1 MSDTR
6 KLHLADLSSRLR
18 RDWDERVEHDYR
30 YWMSDG
36 VSSDAE
42 MWETG
47 ERDLSCL
54 LTAIP
59 QSGIA
64 NFTSLEIGCG
74 VGRIVRAASR
84 RFRLAKGIDVSP
96 AAIERGRILLQGFE
110 NVELLLG
117 DGFTFAPIENS
128 SIDFVY
134 TFAALSSMP
143 VAVTASYI
151 AEMARVVRPAGYAAL
166 QLFIGNPS
174 KTVEEDT
181 LAIRTFS
188 RENFEKALN
197 RAGFTVIAASE
208 LKLPFEISDRDA
220 GSIAEIVTL
229 RNSPQALTKG
239 QLSGLYE
246 DVLAILCGDLHE
258 SPQDDWAGSQTA
270 YYMALARVQQHLD
283 VGDRAE
289 ALRALELA
297 VRNYSEPEAEVL
309 VLLRRIKDDL
319 AQSNSTLETGFEE
332 FTWERAPVSFRW
344 AKELAGNAFNENYFR
359 QNLRVLKQRF
369 PGVYQTICQLAS
381 PAEHKLELARASSGD
396 PVIVSAGIPL
406 DNMAKPHSSAA
417 RWVEQVM
424 RDFEKK
430 ELDRVIVAGFATG
443 YHLDELRQKMPKIA
457 VEVYEPLAA
466 TILLACAVGNM
477 VPVLQYIEKLHLRG
491 NWQGELEAFCYQA
504 QKIELLIHP
513 QTKAAHGRKVR
524 DLCRSFWS
532 ERGIAELRPSI
543 GVVGPIYGG
552 TLPMARYTASALES
566 LGQKVRL
573 FDLETFYP
581 VYKKFEEMLRT
592 PQRQSSLQGHYV
604 ELLSQLLL
612 EAIAERPVDILICLA
627 QAPLSARALTALRER
642 GVITVL
648 WFVEDGKRFE
658 TWKHI
663 SRYYDY
669 VFVIQEDGFPEQV
682 EAAGAGSAIY
692 LPSACDPS
700 IHKPLQVTEE
710 ERLRWGS
717 DVSFVGAG
725 YNNRQHM
732 FATLT
737 KFDFKIWGTEWAV
750 APPFDRFV
758 QEFGRRISPEDYVK
772 IFNSTKI
779 NLNLHSSSER
789 DGVEP
794 NGDFINPRTF
804 ELAACG
810 AFQLVD
816 RRTLLPALFDM
827 ENELATFSDRAELHH
842 KIEYYLEYPEEREPY
857 VSRARE
863 RVLAEHTYE
872 HRMRAMLGAIYADR
886 YRELQDKMS
895 GSPWASM
902 IRAASGKDDL
912 QKIIIKSQ
920 ESGGEPTL
928 ETLMGKI
935 QAGKGNLSDTEKKLL
950 FLDQIGKQIGYVLT
964 KRSGG

>member
-36 VSSDAE
+36 VSSDTE
-42 MWETG
+42 MWQTG

-54 LTAIP
+54 LADIP
-59 QSGIA
+59 QSEVA

-96 AAIERGRILLQGFE
+96 AAIERGRILLQDFD
-110 NVELLLG
+110 NVELLHG
-117 DGFTFAPIENS
+117 DGFTFASIDNG

-143 VAVTASYI
+143 VAVIASYL

-174 KTVEEDT
+174 RTVEEDT

-188 RENFEKALN
+188 RHDFERALT
-197 RAGFTVIAASE
+197 RAGFTVIAAHE
-208 LKLPFEISDRDA
+208 LKLPFEISDREA

-229 RNSPQALTKG
+229 RNSPHPLSKAQI
-239 QLSGLYE
+239 SGLYE
-246 DVLAILCGDLHE
+246 DLLAILGGDVQE

-283 VGDRAE
+283 AGDREE
-289 ALRALELA
+289 ALRGLELA

-309 VLLRRIKDDL
+309 ALLRRIKGEL
-319 AQSNSTLETGFEE
+319 AETSSASETSFEE
-332 FTWERAPVSFRW
+332 FSWDRAPASFKW
-344 AKELAGNAFNENYFR
+344 AKELAGNAFNENFFR
-359 QNLRVLKQRF
+359 QNLRVLQQRF
-369 PGVYQTICQLAS
+369 PAVYQVVCQLS
-381 PAEHKLELARASSGD
+381 DLSEHKLALARASSGD
-396 PVIVSAGIPL
+396 PVIVSGGIAL
-406 DNMAKPHSSAA
+406 DNMAKPHSSAN
-417 RWVEQVM
+417 RWVEQAI
-424 RDFEKK
+424 RDTGKK
-430 ELDRVIVAGFATG
+430 QLDRVIVAGFATG
-443 YHLDELRQKMPKIA
+443 YHLAELRQQMPGLV
-457 VEVYEPLAA
+457 VEVYEPSAA
-466 TILLACAVGNM
+466 TILLACAVSDLT
-477 VPVLQYIEKLHLRG
+477 PVLQFIEKLHLRG

-513 QTKAAHGRKVR
+513 QTKAAHGRKIR

-566 LGQKVRL
+566 LDQKVKL
-573 FDLETFYP
+573 YDLETFYP
-581 VYKKFEEMLRT
+581 AYKKFEEMLRT

-627 QAPLSARALTALRER
+627 QAPLSARALTELRER

-700 IHKPLQVTEE
+700 IHKPVQVTEE

-758 QEFGRRISPEDYVK
+758 QELGRRISPEDYVK

-816 RRTLLPALFDM
+816 GRTLLPDLFDV
-827 ENELATFSDRAELHH
+827 ENELVTFSDRAELHH
-842 KIEYYLEYPEEREPY
+842 KIEYYLEHPEEREPY

-872 HRMRAMLGAIYADR
+872 HRMRSMLGAIYAER
-886 YRELQDKMS
+886 YRELKEKMS
-895 GSPWASM
+895 NSPWGSM
-902 IRAASGKDDL
+902 IRAASGKDEL

-920 ESGGEPTL
+920 ELGGEPTL
-928 ETLMGKI
+928 DTLMGPI